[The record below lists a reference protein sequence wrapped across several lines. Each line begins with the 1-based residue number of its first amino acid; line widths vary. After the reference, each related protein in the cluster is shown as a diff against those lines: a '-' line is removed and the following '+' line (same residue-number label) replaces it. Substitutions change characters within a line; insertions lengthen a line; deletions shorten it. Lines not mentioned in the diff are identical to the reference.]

1 MDIPQAM
8 IDTQVSRMAEDFA
21 QRLQQQGLSLEM
33 YFKYTGLTAEKVV
46 EDMKPE
52 AEKRIKNSLV
62 LEAITKAEN
71 IQVSD
76 EEFEAELAKMAE
88 AYKMEVAQIKEFMGE
103 KEATQMRD
111 DVAIQK
117 AVDFVVENAVEK

>member
-1 MDIPQAM
+1 
-8 IDTQVSRMAEDFA
+8 
-21 QRLQQQGLSLEM
+21 
-33 YFKYTGLTAEKVV
+33 
-46 EDMKPE
+46 
-52 AEKRIKNSLV
+52 V